1 MRNRWIGVIVGLVA
15 LAAAIWAYPQLP
27 PRVATHWNIRGE
39 ADGYSGRFVGA
50 FVMPLVIL
58 AVAGIARVLPKIDPK
73 GRNYPKFHDTYWLLI
88 NGVLIV
94 VGVLHL
100 AVLGNAVGAPVPI
113 QRVIPFALGFLFV
126 VVGNYLGRV
135 QPNWFLGIRT
145 PWTLSS
151 DTVWRKTH
159 RLGAWVFVIAGLLF
173 MASAFVPAAR
183 GGAPLVVVIIGLVM
197 VPVFYSLY
205 LWLRERAS

>member
-173 MASAFVPAAR
+173 MASAFGPAAR

>member
-1 MRNRWIGVIVGLVA
+1 MGVVA

-27 PRVATHWNIRGE
+27 PRVATHWNIHGE

-50 FVMPLVIL
+50 FVMPLAIL
-58 AVAGIARVLPKIDPK
+58 AIAGLTQVLSKIDPK
-73 GRNYPKFHDTYWLLI
+73 RANYPKFLDTYWLLI
-88 NGVLIV
+88 NAILIFMGVV
-94 VGVLHL
+94 YL
-100 AVLGNAVGAPVPI
+100 AVLGNAIGAPVPI
-113 QRVIPFALGFLFV
+113 QRVMPVALGFLFIII
-126 VVGNYLGRV
+126 GNYLGRV

-173 MASAFVPAAR
+173 MVSAVVPGTR
-183 GGAPLVVVIIGLVM
+183 GAVPLAVIIIGLVL
-197 VPVFYSLY
+197 VPVVYSLY

>member
-1 MRNRWIGVIVGLVA
+1 VRNRWIGVIVGLVA

-58 AVAGIARVLPKIDPK
+58 AVAGIARVLPRIDPK
-73 GRNYPKFHDTYWLLI
+73 GKNYPKFHDTYWLLI

-94 VGVLHL
+94 LGVLHL
-100 AVLGNAVGAPVPI
+100 AVLGNAIGAPVPI
-113 QRVIPFALGFLFV
+113 QRVIPIALGFLFI

-173 MASAFVPAAR
+173 MASAFMPAAR
-183 GGAPLVVVIIGLVM
+183 GGVPLVAVIVGLLM

>member
-1 MRNRWIGVIVGLVA
+1 VRNRWIGIIVGAVT

-27 PRVATHWNIRGE
+27 PRMPTHWNFHGE

-50 FVMPLVIL
+50 FVMPLAIL
-58 AVAGIARVLPKIDPK
+58 ALAGIAHVLPRIDPK
-73 GRNYPKFHDTYWLLI
+73 GKNYPKFHDTYWLLI
-88 NGVLIV
+88 NGILIFM
-94 VGVLHL
+94 GVMCL
-100 AVLGNAVGAPVPI
+100 AVLGNAIGAPVPI
-113 QRVIPFALGFLFV
+113 QRVMPIALGFLFIV
-126 VVGNYLGRV
+126 IGNYLGRV

-173 MASAFVPAAR
+173 MGSAFVPGGR
-183 GGAPLVVVIIGLVM
+183 GAVPLAVIVIGLVL
-197 VPVFYSLY
+197 VPVLYSLY
-205 LWLRERAS
+205 LWMRERAS

>member
-1 MRNRWIGVIVGLVA
+1 MRNRWIGIIVGAVT

-27 PRVATHWNIRGE
+27 PRMPTHWNFHGE

-50 FVMPLVIL
+50 FVMPLAIL
-58 AVAGIARVLPKIDPK
+58 ALAGIAHVLPRIDPK
-73 GRNYPKFHDTYWLLI
+73 GKNYPKFHDTYWLLI
-88 NGVLIV
+88 NGILIFM
-94 VGVLHL
+94 GVMCL
-100 AVLGNAVGAPVPI
+100 AVLGNAIGAPVPI
-113 QRVIPFALGFLFV
+113 QRVMPIALGFLFIV
-126 VVGNYLGRV
+126 IGNYLGRV

-173 MASAFVPAAR
+173 MGSAFVPGGR
-183 GGAPLVVVIIGLVM
+183 GAVPLAVIVIGLVL
-197 VPVFYSLY
+197 VPVLYSLY
-205 LWLRERAS
+205 LWMRERAS

>member
-1 MRNRWIGVIVGLVA
+1 VRNRWIGIIVGAVT

-27 PRVATHWNIRGE
+27 PRMATHWNIHGQ

-50 FVMPLVIL
+50 FVMPLAIL
-58 AVAGIARVLPKIDPK
+58 ALAGIAHILPKIDPK

-88 NGVLIV
+88 NGIV
-94 VGVLHL
+94 IFMGVMYL
-100 AVLGNAVGAPVPI
+100 AVLGNAIGAPVPI
-113 QRVIPFALGFLFV
+113 QRVLPIALGFLFIV
-126 VVGNYLGRV
+126 IGNYLGRV

-159 RLGAWVFVIAGLLF
+159 RLGAWVFVIAGALF
-173 MASAFVPAAR
+173 IVSAFVPGGR
-183 GGAPLVVVIIGLVM
+183 GAVPLAVVIVGLVL
-197 VPVFYSLY
+197 VPVLYSLY
-205 LWLRERAS
+205 LWMRERT

>member
-1 MRNRWIGVIVGLVA
+1 MRNRWIGIIVGAVT

-27 PRVATHWNIRGE
+27 PRMATHWNIHGQ

-50 FVMPLVIL
+50 FVMPLAIL
-58 AVAGIARVLPKIDPK
+58 ALAGIAHILPKIDPK

-88 NGVLIV
+88 NGIV
-94 VGVLHL
+94 IFMGVMYL
-100 AVLGNAVGAPVPI
+100 AVLGNAIGAPVPI
-113 QRVIPFALGFLFV
+113 QRVLPIALGFLFIV
-126 VVGNYLGRV
+126 IGNYLGRV

-159 RLGAWVFVIAGLLF
+159 RLGAWVFVIAGALF
-173 MASAFVPAAR
+173 IVSAFVPGGR
-183 GGAPLVVVIIGLVM
+183 GAVPLAVVIVGLVL
-197 VPVFYSLY
+197 VPVLYSLY
-205 LWLRERAS
+205 LWMRERT